1 MRRFAAFLLSVVVIV
16 VNGHFGLQVA
26 LYEVFKP
33 EVIESFCINKDVKDS
48 DCEAR
53 CHMSKLAAQDSE
65 EQQNPI
71 LPATLKIKISEHFL
85 GNSSLTLPYDFSSDV
100 VFQYPSAIF
109 QALNGTYFAFDAPP
123 EAFERT

>member
-1 MRRFAAFLLSVVVIV
+1 MRRFAAVLLSVIVIV

-26 LYEVFKP
+26 IYEVFKP

-53 CHMSKLAAQDSE
+53 CHMSKVAAQDSE

-71 LPATLKIKISEHFL
+71 LPATLKIKISEHFF
-85 GNSSLTLPYDFSSDV
+85 GNNSLTLPSDFSTDV
-100 VFQYPSAIF
+100 VCRYPSAIF
-109 QALNGTYFAFDAPP
+109 HALKGTNFSIDAPP